1 MPRIDLLYLVT
12 FHFVVKTI
20 EDNRN
25 DEDLKFKEVCE
36 PQISDLLRQYDNIK
50 NKGYLGEERVT
61 HKVLKLSEEE
71 KKKYGITNDVF
82 EYTESIVFKN
92 DPNETSKYLDKRGFK
107 ACFNETNI
115 NGKQNFII
123 SLGGNCYYFMTK
135 LKVSLSLNITI
146 FK

>member
-1 MPRIDLLYLVT
+1 MIDLLCIVP
-12 FHFVVKTI
+12 FCFAVKTR

-25 DEDLKFKEVCE
+25 DEDLQFKETCN
-36 PQISDLLRQYDNIK
+36 PQISILLRDFDNIK

-61 HKVLKLSEEE
+61 QKVLKLSEEE

-82 EYTESIVFKN
+82 EYTESIVFRN
-92 DPNETSKYLDKRGFK
+92 DPNETSKYLDKQGFV

-123 SLGGNCYYFMTK
+123 SLGGNCYHF
-135 LKVSLSLNITI
+135 
-146 FK
+146 F

>member
-1 MPRIDLLYLVT
+1 MQGTLKHIKISIIGVPRIDLLYLVT

-36 PQISDLLRQYDNIK
+36 PQISNLLRQYDNIK

-82 EYTESIVFKN
+82 EYTESIVFRN
-92 DPNETSKYLDKRGFK
+92 DPNETSKYLDKQGFV

-115 NGKQNFII
+115 NGEQNFII
-123 SLGGNCYYFMTK
+123 SLGGN
-135 LKVSLSLNITI
+135 
-146 FK
+146 